1 MDKIVLKAYG
11 KINLSLDVI
20 RRRPDGYHDVKM
32 IMQTVNVYDTLTMAK
47 REDESISIETDLP
60 GLTCGEDNLVYKA
73 IKLIKDAYSI
83 NEGVE
88 VYLEKNIPMAAGM
101 AGGSSDCAAALKGMN
116 ILFDLNLSDKELM
129 EYGVK
134 LGADVPY
141 CIMGGTAL
149 SEGIGE
155 ILTPVNHLKG
165 VKVVIATPNVSVST
179 PWAYKSLVLDEKTV
193 HPNTEIMLEAV
204 ANNDIDKLAKNAY
217 NVLET
222 VVAKEY
228 KEIGA
233 LEETMCEK
241 GALGSIMS
249 GSGPTVFGIFDDEEK
264 AESACKEIKEKNHCR
279 CCYLT
284 EFI

>member
-129 EYGVK
+129 EYK
-134 LGADVPY
+134 
-141 CIMGGTAL
+141 
-149 SEGIGE
+149 
-155 ILTPVNHLKG
+155 
-165 VKVVIATPNVSVST
+165 
-179 PWAYKSLVLDEKTV
+179 AYK
-193 HPNTEIMLEAV
+193 
-204 ANNDIDKLAKNAY
+204 
-217 NVLET
+217 
-222 VVAKEY
+222 
-228 KEIGA
+228 
-233 LEETMCEK
+233 
-241 GALGSIMS
+241 GS
-249 GSGPTVFGIFDDEEK
+249 P
-264 AESACKEIKEKNHCR
+264 
-279 CCYLT
+279 
-284 EFI
+284 

>member
-1 MDKIVLKAYG
+1 MDKIILKAYG
-11 KINLSLDVI
+11 KINLSLDVL

-32 IMQTVNVYDTLTMAK
+32 IMQTVDIYDTLTMSI
-47 REDESISIETDLP
+47 REDEQIVIKTDLP

-73 IKLIKDAYSI
+73 IKILKDAYNI
-83 NEGVE
+83 DKGVD
-88 VYLEKNIPMAAGM
+88 VFLEKKIPMAAGM

-116 ILFDLNLSDKELM
+116 GLFHLNLSDKELM

-155 ILTPVNHLKG
+155 ILSPLNHLKG
-165 VKVVIATPNVSVST
+165 GVLIIATPNLSVST
-179 PWAYKSLVLDEKTV
+179 PWAYKSLVLDENTV
-193 HPNTEIMLEAV
+193 HPDTEAMLQAV
-204 ANNDIDKLAKNAY
+204 ADNDMCGLAKNAY
-217 NVLET
+217 NVLES

-233 LEETMCEK
+233 LENMMIEG

-249 GSGPTVFGIFDDEEK
+249 GSGPTVFGLFDDKEN
-264 AESACKEIKEKNHCR
+264 ALAVYNEIKEKTDCR
-279 CCYLT
+279 NCYLT